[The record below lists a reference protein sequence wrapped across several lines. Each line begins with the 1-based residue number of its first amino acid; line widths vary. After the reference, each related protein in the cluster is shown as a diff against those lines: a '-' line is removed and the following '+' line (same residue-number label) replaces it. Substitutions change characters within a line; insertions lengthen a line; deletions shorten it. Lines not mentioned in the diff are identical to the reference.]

1 MSVTTQWMNKWCLI
15 GLIFLLP
22 LGGCPEGDPR
32 PDPPPGIGRTSPESQ
47 QMQQFRAQLALI
59 ASKAI
64 CSSEVRSLIRLV
76 EHECGV
82 RECPA
87 DDLRTLTR
95 QVEPH
100 QRFMWLMRDVPHVVV
115 YLRDGYQGLAPK
127 ESMVEERYARL
138 RELLK
143 PPWLE
148 FSKVWIVAHSSVKET
163 NRDFAALDRASKVH
177 QAILQLRYEPKQQ
190 RLAASH
196 VIKMSYDFPLV
207 EPTLKQQQQQRQASG
222 KTEYL
227 TNLDLLDRNIMLR
240 ADMPITG
247 EPLDSSKG
255 VWVFLLDCVGDPS

>member
-1 MSVTTQWMNKWCLI
+1 MSVTTKWMNKWCLI
-15 GLIFLLP
+15 GLFLFLS
-22 LGGCPEGDPR
+22 LGGCPEGAPR
-32 PDPPPGIGRTSPESQ
+32 PDPPPESGRTLASSSEIQ
-47 QMQQFRAQLALI
+47 QLRSQLALI

-76 EHECGV
+76 EHECGL

-100 QRFMWLMRDVPHVVV
+100 QRFMWLMREVPHVVV

-143 PPWLE
+143 PPWLD

-177 QAILQLRYEPKQQ
+177 QAILQLRYAPNQQ
-190 RLAASH
+190 RFAPSR
-196 VIKMSYDFPLV
+196 VFKMSYDFPLF
-207 EPTLKQQQQQRQASG
+207 EPSLKQLQRQASG
-222 KTEYL
+222 KAEYQ
-227 TNLDLLDRNIMLR
+227 TNLDLLDRNIMLK
-240 ADMPITG
+240 ADMPIAG
-247 EPLDSSKG
+247 EPPDSAKG